1 MKSLRQKDA
10 QLVYSCFLFENIPQ
24 ERVDRLL
31 EEGAQLCSYKKGD
44 IIFDREHYTPSLGIV
59 LSGAVLVLSPSGSRS
74 LIMRELGPGDIFG
87 VAGLFVEETDYV
99 TTLTAKS
106 PCRVLFISQD
116 LLRRAMA
123 ADFTLVENYIRF
135 LSGRLRFLNRKIS
148 GLAACTAEEALAIY
162 LSGLDSEV
170 RVPSY
175 SRLAEE
181 LGLGRASLYRAL
193 DSLEKSGH
201 IRRMGHVIHVLDPE
215 GLKEMIQ

>member
-1 MKSLRQKDA
+1 M
-10 QLVYSCFLFENIPQ
+10 QLQ
-24 ERVDRLL
+24 
-31 EEGAQLCSYKKGD
+31 KGD
-44 IIFDREHYTPSLGIV
+44 IIFDRALPPSLGSC
-59 LSGAVLVLSPSGSRS
+59 SGAVLVLSPSGSRS
-74 LIMRELGPGDIFG
+74 LIMRELGRGYFRR
-87 VAGLFVEETDYV
+87 AGLFVEETDYV

-181 LGLGRASLYRAL
+181 LGSAGRPCTAL
-193 DSLEKSGH
+193 THGKRH
-201 IRRMGHVIHVLDPE
+201 IREWTCHTRIDP